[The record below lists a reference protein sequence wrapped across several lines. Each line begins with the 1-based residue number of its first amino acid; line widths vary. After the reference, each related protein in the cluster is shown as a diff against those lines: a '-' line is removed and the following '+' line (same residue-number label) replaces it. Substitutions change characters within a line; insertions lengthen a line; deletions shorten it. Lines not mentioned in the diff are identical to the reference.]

1 MMRKRNNNMRN
12 NNGGQQGRSGGGNHS
27 GGRRYNNGGG
37 GHRSGGGGNDG
48 QNLQRQKQHATQQR
62 EKFMK
67 MARDAQNNGDRVDV
81 EYYLQHVEHY
91 GRVLADI
98 QVIENERFASQRE
111 QQAQQQ
117 PQNEQGDPQ
126 SNMSSNDESSAQA
139 SDQGGSEEQQQPVE
153 MVNQPRMT
161 NRGRQPRSHFSAP
174 IEERN
179 RENESSGTNSESD
192 NNGDIPLPGS
202 ILPII

>member
-12 NNGGQQGRSGGGNHS
+12 NNGGQQGRNNG

-37 GHRSGGGGNDG
+37 HRSGGGANDG

-62 EKFMK
+62 EKFMN

-81 EYYLQHVEHY
+81 EYYLQHVDHY
-91 GRVLADI
+91 GRVLSDI
-98 QVIENERFASQRE
+98 QVIENERFAHQRE

-117 PQNEQGDPQ
+117 PEPGEQQAAQSNEQ
-126 SNMSSNDESSAQA
+126 SFESS
-139 SDQGGSEEQQQPVE
+139 SEGAVEQQQPVE
-153 MVNQPRMT
+153 MGNQPRMT

-179 RENESSGTNSESD
+179 RENGSSDNNSD
-192 NNGDIPLPGS
+192 NNNGDIPLPGS

>member
-12 NNGGQQGRSGGGNHS
+12 NNGGQQGRNNG

-37 GHRSGGGGNDG
+37 HRSGGGANDG
-48 QNLQRQKQHATQQR
+48 QNLQRQKQHATQSR
-62 EKFMK
+62 EKFMN

-98 QVIENERFASQRE
+98 QLVENERFAHQRE
-111 QQAQQQ
+111 QQVQQQ
-117 PQNEQGDPQ
+117 PEQGDGQ
-126 SNMSSNDESSAQA
+126 GAQSNDESAEPSN
-139 SDQGGSEEQQQPVE
+139 EQQPVE

-161 NRGRQPRSHFSAP
+161 HRGRQPRSHFSAP

-179 RENESSGTNSESD
+179 RENASSDNNNDSD
-192 NNGDIPLPGS
+192 HNNGDIPLPGS

>member
-12 NNGGQQGRSGGGNHS
+12 NNGGQQGRSNG

-37 GHRSGGGGNDG
+37 GHRSSGGANDG

-62 EKFMK
+62 EKFMN

-111 QQAQQQ
+111 HQAQHQ
-117 PQNEQGDPQ
+117 PQNEQGDSQ
-126 SNMSSNDESSAQA
+126 SNVTSSDESSQA

-153 MVNQPRMT
+153 MGNQPRMT

-179 RENESSGTNSESD
+179 RENGSSDNHNNSD